1 MKKIKNIIGSA
12 VMAVALGC
20 SSMMTSCTDFLTIYP
35 TNSTILENYWKSAED
50 VNSMLAAC
58 YKNMISDATVKR
70 MMIWGELR
78 ADNMIT
84 RTNASTDFRYIVE
97 ANLLETNG
105 YFKWDVFYQTINYC
119 NMLIKYA
126 PDVVNQDP
134 DFMTGDLDIV
144 MGEAYALR
152 ALCHFY
158 LVRSFRDI
166 PLSYEALD
174 ADEQLQAEYP
184 QVDPLVAL
192 DSIMS
197 DLQRAEG
204 LVMRSGGFTGRTTVT
219 TSAQTMKVY
228 DFNNCRITRNAVNAM
243 MADVSLW
250 RAAFT
255 QYNEKSETPSPQA
268 IEYYND
274 AITYCDEV
282 INAMHASIDEA
293 KEKYNIT
300 VNDMGPGTDNP
311 YYLTTNEGVNRN
323 SMISSAYNTI
333 FGSSSGISVG
343 GRQIPTDEVIF
354 KLVFDGSTNA
364 NGAVKDFYGYNKT
377 TGSFM
382 VPGKSPIVGD
392 LYKSSD
398 IRRYSFTSYP
408 VSGGGDEKAEY
419 TIAKY
424 ATKSSTLN
432 GGTNADCWYGDI
444 ACPADWI
451 IYRKTDVML
460 MKALA
465 LASRSEAAE
474 DLAKSFELVQAVNR
488 RSIVEKRDSL
498 LPEEYLTQT
507 SMKELVLNER
517 LRELTYEGKRWYD
530 LVQKALCENSTKNIL
545 ELVIKKLDSNAGAV
559 QSKMAS
565 INSLF
570 CPIHEDELKLNPAL
584 TQNPAFEKS
593 SSIERN

>member
-1 MKKIKNIIGSA
+1 
-12 VMAVALGC
+12 MAAALGC

-58 YKNMISDATVKR
+58 YKNMINDATVKR
-70 MMIWGELR
+70 MMVWGELR

-84 RTNASTDFRYIVE
+84 RTSASTDLRYIVE
-97 ANLLETNG
+97 ANLLETNDN
-105 YFKWDVFYQTINYC
+105 FKWDVFYQTINYC

-174 ADEQLQAEYP
+174 ADEQLKAEYP
-184 QVDPLVAL
+184 QVEPLVAL

-197 DLQRAEG
+197 DLQRASG
-204 LVMRSGGFTGRTTVT
+204 LVMRSGGFTGRTFVT
-219 TSAQTMKVY
+219 TSAQTAKVY
-228 DFNNCRITRNAVNAM
+228 DFNNCRITRNAVYAM

-255 QYNEKSETPSPQA
+255 QYNDNSDALSAKA

-311 YYLTTNEGVNRN
+311 YYLATNEGVSRN
-323 SMISSAYNTI
+323 TMISPAYNTI
-333 FGSSSGISVG
+333 FGASSAVMG
-343 GRQIPTDEVIF
+343 GRMLPTDEVIF
-354 KLVFDGSTNA
+354 KLVYDGSTNA
-364 NGAVKDFYGYNKT
+364 NGAVKDYYGYNKT
-377 TGSFM
+377 TGAFM

-392 LYKSSD
+392 LYKTSD

-408 VSGGGDEKAEY
+408 VSGSGDDKAEY

-424 ATKSSTLN
+424 ATKSSTLD
-432 GGTNADCWYGDI
+432 GGTRADCWYGDI
-444 ACPADWI
+444 KCPADWI

-474 DLAKSFELVQAVNR
+474 DLAKSFELVQVVNR
-488 RSIVEKRDSL
+488 RSIIEKRDSL
-498 LPEEYLTQT
+498 VPEEYQTQAAV
-507 SMKELVLNER
+507 KELVLNER

-530 LVQKALCENSTKNIL
+530 LVQKALCERSTKNVL

-584 TQNPAFEKS
+584 KQNPAFEKS

>member
-1 MKKIKNIIGSA
+1 
-12 VMAVALGC
+12 MAAALGC

-58 YKNMISDATVKR
+58 YKNMINDATVKR
-70 MMIWGELR
+70 MMVWGELR

-84 RTNASTDFRYIVE
+84 RTSASTDLRYIVE
-97 ANLLETNG
+97 ANLLETNDN
-105 YFKWDVFYQTINYC
+105 FKWDVFYQTINYC

-174 ADEQLQAEYP
+174 ADEQLKAEYP
-184 QVDPLVAL
+184 QVEPLVAL

-197 DLQRAEG
+197 DLQRASG
-204 LVMRSGGFTGRTTVT
+204 LVMRSGGFTGRTVVS
-219 TSAQTMKVY
+219 TSAQTAKVY
-228 DFNNCRITRNAVNAM
+228 DFNNCRITRNAVYAM

-255 QYNEKSETPSPQA
+255 QYNDNSDALSAKA

-311 YYLTTNEGVNRN
+311 YYLATNEGVSRN
-323 SMISSAYNTI
+323 TMISPAYNTI
-333 FGSSSGISVG
+333 FGASGAVMG
-343 GRQIPTDEVIF
+343 GRMLPTDEVIF
-354 KLVFDGSTNA
+354 KLVYDGSTNA
-364 NGAVKDFYGYNKT
+364 NGAVKDYYGYNKT
-377 TGSFM
+377 SGAFM

-392 LYKSSD
+392 LYKTSD

-408 VSGGGDEKAEY
+408 VSGSGDDKAEY

-424 ATKSSTLN
+424 ATKSSTLD
-432 GGTNADCWYGDI
+432 GGTRADCWYGDI
-444 ACPADWI
+444 KCPADWI

-474 DLAKSFELVQAVNR
+474 DLAKSFELVQVVNR
-488 RSIVEKRDSL
+488 RSIIEKRDSL
-498 LPEEYLTQT
+498 VPEEYQTQAAV
-507 SMKELVLNER
+507 KELVLNER

-530 LVQKALCENSTKNIL
+530 LVQKALCERSTKNVL

-584 TQNPAFEKS
+584 KQNPAFEKS

>member
-1 MKKIKNIIGSA
+1 
-12 VMAVALGC
+12 MAAALGC

-58 YKNMISDATVKR
+58 YKNMINDATVKR
-70 MMIWGELR
+70 MMVWGELR

-84 RTNASTDFRYIVE
+84 RTSASTDLRYIVE
-97 ANLLETNG
+97 ANLLETNDN
-105 YFKWDVFYQTINYC
+105 FKWDVFYQTINYC

-174 ADEQLQAEYP
+174 ADEQLKAEYP
-184 QVDPLVAL
+184 QVEPLVAL

-197 DLQRAEG
+197 DLQRASG
-204 LVMRSGGFTGRTTVT
+204 LVMRSGGFTGRTFVT
-219 TSAQTMKVY
+219 TSAQTAKVY
-228 DFNNCRITRNAVNAM
+228 DFNNCRITRNAVYAM

-255 QYNEKSETPSPQA
+255 QYNDNSDALSAKA

-311 YYLTTNEGVNRN
+311 YYLATNEGVSRN
-323 SMISSAYNTI
+323 TMISPAYNTI
-333 FGSSSGISVG
+333 FGASGAVMG
-343 GRQIPTDEVIF
+343 GRQLPTDEVIF
-354 KLVFDGSTNA
+354 KLVYDGSTNA
-364 NGAVKDFYGYNKT
+364 NGAVKDYYGYNKT
-377 TGSFM
+377 SGAFM

-392 LYKSSD
+392 LYKTSD

-408 VSGGGDEKAEY
+408 VSGSGDDKAEY

-424 ATKSSTLN
+424 ATKSSTLD
-432 GGTNADCWYGDI
+432 GGTRADCWYGDI
-444 ACPADWI
+444 KCPADWI

-474 DLAKSFELVQAVNR
+474 DLAKSFELVQVVNR
-488 RSIVEKRDSL
+488 RSIIEKRDSL
-498 LPEEYLTQT
+498 VPEEYQTQAAV
-507 SMKELVLNER
+507 KELVLNER

-530 LVQKALCENSTKNIL
+530 LVQKALCERSTKNVL

-584 TQNPAFEKS
+584 KQNPAFEKS

>member
-1 MKKIKNIIGSA
+1 
-12 VMAVALGC
+12 MAAALGC

-58 YKNMISDATVKR
+58 YKNMINDATVKR
-70 MMIWGELR
+70 MMVWGELR

-84 RTNASTDFRYIVE
+84 RTSASTDLRYIVE
-97 ANLLETNG
+97 ANLLETNDN
-105 YFKWDVFYQTINYC
+105 FKWDVFYQTINYC

-158 LVRSFRDI
+158 LLRSFRDI

-174 ADEQLQAEYP
+174 ADEQLKAEYP
-184 QVDPLVAL
+184 QVEPLVAL

-197 DLQRAEG
+197 DLQRASG
-204 LVMRSGGFTGRTTVT
+204 LVMRSGGFTGRTVVT
-219 TSAQTMKVY
+219 TSAQTAKVY
-228 DFNNCRITRNAVNAM
+228 DFNNCRITRNAVYAM

-255 QYNEKSETPSPQA
+255 QYNDNSDALSAKA

-311 YYLTTNEGVNRN
+311 YYLATNEGVSRN
-323 SMISSAYNTI
+323 TMISPAYNTI
-333 FGSSSGISVG
+333 FGASSAVMG
-343 GRQIPTDEVIF
+343 GRMLPTDEVIF
-354 KLVFDGSTNA
+354 KLVYDGSTNA
-364 NGAVKDFYGYNKT
+364 NGAVKDYYGYNKT
-377 TGSFM
+377 TGAFM

-392 LYKSSD
+392 LYKTSD

-408 VSGGGDEKAEY
+408 VSGSGDDKAEY

-424 ATKSSTLN
+424 ATKSSTLD
-432 GGTNADCWYGDI
+432 GGTRADCWYGDI
-444 ACPADWI
+444 KCPADWI

-474 DLAKSFELVQAVNR
+474 DLAKSFELVQVVNR
-488 RSIVEKRDSL
+488 RSIIEKRDSL
-498 LPEEYLTQT
+498 VPEEYQTQAAV
-507 SMKELVLNER
+507 KELVLNER

-530 LVQKALCENSTKNIL
+530 LVQKALCERSTKNVL

-584 TQNPAFEKS
+584 KQNPAFEKS

>member
-1 MKKIKNIIGSA
+1 
-12 VMAVALGC
+12 
-20 SSMMTSCTDFLTIYP
+20 
-35 TNSTILENYWKSAED
+35 
-50 VNSMLAAC
+50 
-58 YKNMISDATVKR
+58 MINDATVKR
-70 MMIWGELR
+70 MMVWGELR

-84 RTNASTDFRYIVE
+84 RTSASTDLRYIVE
-97 ANLLETNG
+97 ANLLETNDN
-105 YFKWDVFYQTINYC
+105 FKWDVFYQTINYC

-174 ADEQLQAEYP
+174 ADEQLKAEYP
-184 QVDPLVAL
+184 QVEPLVAL

-197 DLQRAEG
+197 DLQRASG
-204 LVMRSGGFTGRTTVT
+204 LVMRSGGFTGRTVVT
-219 TSAQTMKVY
+219 TSAQTAKVY
-228 DFNNCRITRNAVNAM
+228 DFNNCRITRNAVYAM

-255 QYNEKSETPSPQA
+255 QYNDNSDALSAKA

-311 YYLTTNEGVNRN
+311 YYLATNEGVSRN
-323 SMISSAYNTI
+323 TMISPAYNTI
-333 FGSSSGISVG
+333 FGSSSAVMG
-343 GRQIPTDEVIF
+343 GRMLPTDEVIF
-354 KLVFDGSTNA
+354 KLVYDGSTNA
-364 NGAVKDFYGYNKT
+364 NGAVKDYYGYNKT
-377 TGSFM
+377 TGAFM

-392 LYKSSD
+392 LYKTSD

-408 VSGGGDEKAEY
+408 VSGSGDDKAEY

-424 ATKSSTLN
+424 ATKSSTLD
-432 GGTNADCWYGDI
+432 GGTRADCWYGDI
-444 ACPADWI
+444 KCPADWI

-474 DLAKSFELVQAVNR
+474 DLAKSFELVQVVNR
-488 RSIVEKRDSL
+488 RSIIEKRDSL
-498 LPEEYLTQT
+498 VPEEYQTQAAV
-507 SMKELVLNER
+507 KELVLNER

-530 LVQKALCENSTKNIL
+530 LVQKALCERSTKNVL

-584 TQNPAFEKS
+584 KQNPAFEKS

>member
-1 MKKIKNIIGSA
+1 
-12 VMAVALGC
+12 MAAALGC

-58 YKNMISDATVKR
+58 YKNMINDATVKR
-70 MMIWGELR
+70 MMVWGELR

-84 RTNASTDFRYIVE
+84 RTSASTDLRYIVE
-97 ANLLETNG
+97 ANLLETNDN
-105 YFKWDVFYQTINYC
+105 FKWDVFYQTINYC

-174 ADEQLQAEYP
+174 ADEQLKAEYP
-184 QVDPLVAL
+184 QVEPLVAL

-197 DLQRAEG
+197 DLQRASG
-204 LVMRSGGFTGRTTVT
+204 LVMRSGGFTGRTVVS
-219 TSAQTMKVY
+219 TSAQTAKVY
-228 DFNNCRITRNAVNAM
+228 DFNNCRITRNAVYAM

-255 QYNEKSETPSPQA
+255 QYNDNSDALSAKA

-311 YYLTTNEGVNRN
+311 YYLATNEGVSRN
-323 SMISSAYNTI
+323 TMISPAYNTI
-333 FGSSSGISVG
+333 FGASSAVMG
-343 GRQIPTDEVIF
+343 GRMLPTDEVIF
-354 KLVFDGSTNA
+354 KLVYDGSTNA
-364 NGAVKDFYGYNKT
+364 NGAVKDYYGYNKT
-377 TGSFM
+377 TGAFM

-392 LYKSSD
+392 LYKTSD

-408 VSGGGDEKAEY
+408 VSGSGDDKAEY

-424 ATKSSTLN
+424 ATKSSTLD
-432 GGTNADCWYGDI
+432 GGTRADCWYGDI
-444 ACPADWI
+444 KCPADWI

-474 DLAKSFELVQAVNR
+474 DLAKSFELVQVVNR
-488 RSIVEKRDSL
+488 RSIIEKRDSL
-498 LPEEYLTQT
+498 VPEEYQTQAAV
-507 SMKELVLNER
+507 KELVLNER

-530 LVQKALCENSTKNIL
+530 LVQKALCERSTKNVL

-570 CPIHEDELKLNPAL
+570 CPIHEDELKVNPAL
-584 TQNPAFEKS
+584 KQNPAFEKS

>member
-1 MKKIKNIIGSA
+1 
-12 VMAVALGC
+12 MAAALGC

-58 YKNMISDATVKR
+58 YKNMINDATVKR
-70 MMIWGELR
+70 MMVWGELR

-84 RTNASTDFRYIVE
+84 RTSASTDLRYIVE
-97 ANLLETNG
+97 ANLLETNDN
-105 YFKWDVFYQTINYC
+105 FKWDVFYQTINYC

-174 ADEQLQAEYP
+174 ADEQLKAEYP
-184 QVDPLVAL
+184 QVEPLVAL

-197 DLQRAEG
+197 DLQRASG
-204 LVMRSGGFTGRTTVT
+204 LVMRSGGFTGRTFVS
-219 TSAQTMKVY
+219 TSAQTAKVY
-228 DFNNCRITRNAVNAM
+228 DFNNCRITRNAVYAM

-255 QYNEKSETPSPQA
+255 QYNDNSDALSAKA

-311 YYLTTNEGVNRN
+311 YYLATNEGVSRN
-323 SMISSAYNTI
+323 TMISPAYNTI
-333 FGSSSGISVG
+333 FGASSAVMG
-343 GRQIPTDEVIF
+343 GRMLPTDEVIF
-354 KLVFDGSTNA
+354 KLVYDGSTNA
-364 NGAVKDFYGYNKT
+364 NGAVKDYYGYNKT
-377 TGSFM
+377 TGAFM

-392 LYKSSD
+392 LYKTSD

-408 VSGGGDEKAEY
+408 VSGSGDDKAEY

-424 ATKSSTLN
+424 ATKSSTLD
-432 GGTNADCWYGDI
+432 GGTRADCWYGDI
-444 ACPADWI
+444 KCPADWI

-474 DLAKSFELVQAVNR
+474 DLAKSFELVQVVNR
-488 RSIVEKRDSL
+488 RSIIEKRDSL
-498 LPEEYLTQT
+498 VPEEYQTQAAV
-507 SMKELVLNER
+507 KELVLNER

-530 LVQKALCENSTKNIL
+530 LVQKALCERSTKNVL

-584 TQNPAFEKS
+584 KQNPAFEKS

>member
-1 MKKIKNIIGSA
+1 
-12 VMAVALGC
+12 
-20 SSMMTSCTDFLTIYP
+20 MMTSCTDFLTIYP

-58 YKNMISDATVKR
+58 YKNMIDDNTVKR

-84 RTNASTDFRYIVE
+84 RTSASTDLRYIVE
-97 ANLLETNG
+97 ANLLETND
-105 YFKWDVFYQTINYC
+105 YFKWNKFYQTINYC
-119 NMLIKYA
+119 NMLLKYA

-174 ADEQLQAEYP
+174 ADEQLKPEYP

-197 DLQRAEG
+197 DLQRAST
-204 LVMRSGGFTGRTTVT
+204 LVMRSGGFTGRTIVA
-219 TSAQTMKVY
+219 TSAQTTKVY
-228 DFNNCRITRNAVNAM
+228 DFNTCRITRNAVNAM

-255 QYNEKSETPSPQA
+255 QYKDNSDTPSAQA
-268 IEYYND
+268 IEFYND
-274 AITYCDEV
+274 AVTYCDEV
-282 INAMHASIDEA
+282 INAMHAAIDEA
-293 KEKYNIT
+293 KEKYSIT

-311 YYLTTNEGVNRN
+311 YYLTANEGVNRN
-323 SMISSAYNTI
+323 SMISPAYNAI
-333 FGSSSGISVG
+333 FGATGAVIIG
-343 GRQIPTDEVIF
+343 GRSLPTDEVIF
-354 KLVFDGSTNA
+354 KLVYDGSTNA

-377 TGSFM
+377 SGSFM
-382 VPGKSPIVGD
+382 VPGKSAIVGD

-408 VSGGGDEKAEY
+408 ISGSGDDKAEY

-432 GGTNADCWYGDI
+432 GGANADCWYGDI
-444 ACPADWI
+444 KSPADWI

-465 LASRSEAAE
+465 LASRNVAAD

-488 RSIVEKRDSL
+488 RSIIEKRDSL
-498 LPEEYLTQT
+498 LPEEYTTQAT
-507 SMKELVLNER
+507 MKTLVLDER

-530 LVQKALCENSTKNIL
+530 LVQKALCERTTKNVL
-545 ELVIKKLDSNAGAV
+545 DLVIKKLDSNAGAV

-584 TQNPAFEKS
+584 KQNPAFEKS